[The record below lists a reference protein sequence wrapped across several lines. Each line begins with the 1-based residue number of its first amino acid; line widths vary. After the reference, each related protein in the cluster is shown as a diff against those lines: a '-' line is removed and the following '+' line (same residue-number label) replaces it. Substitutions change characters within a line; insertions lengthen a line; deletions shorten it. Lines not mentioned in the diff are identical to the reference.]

1 VNSTALQIELISDFN
16 LQTLA
21 NYLENGEALPAVSA
35 RVAPFGQVV
44 PALLHSDSLDKGAF
58 ALVWTSPASVVP
70 AFSDAVQSR
79 PVREQDILA
88 EVREFAQ
95 HIITAKDRFRSV
107 LVCAWSLPRWH
118 RGLGLLDLQ
127 KPLGLRNLL
136 LKMNLELISALQN
149 VPGVYILNPQDWI
162 EAAGKNAHSP
172 KSWYLSKT
180 PYGVEV
186 LKQAAVEIKA
196 ALRTISGEA
205 RKLIVVDLDDTLWGG
220 VVGDVGWENLRLGGH
235 DHTGEAFVDF
245 QRALQALRNRGILL
259 AIASKNDEAV
269 ALQALR
275 QHPEMMLRPGD
286 FAAWRINWKDK
297 AANIIEIA
305 TELRLGLQSVV
316 FLDDNPFE
324 RARVREALPEVLV
337 PDWPNDKTLGASTLL
352 QMDCFDTAQL
362 TGEDQSRAGMYA
374 AEQKRER
381 QKTEMPTVEHWLRS
395 LQTKVTVEELN
406 ASNRARVAQLFNKTN
421 QMNLTTRRMSESELV
436 QWADRE
442 NRKLFAFRVADRFG
456 DSGLTGILTLEFDG
470 GTAAM
475 ADFILS
481 CRVMGRQVEETML
494 AVAVEYSR
502 RAGRER
508 LQARYIPTAKN
519 KPCHEFWMKSGFNHD
534 DAGRVFSWDAA
545 REFPRPAS
553 VELVVAEN
561 SAENSAVSSA
571 EQHAAQDNPT
581 AAEVRLAAQTVS
593 R

>member
-1 VNSTALQIELISDFN
+1 VNSTPIQIELISDFN

-21 NYLENGEALPAVSA
+21 NYLENGESLPAVSA

-44 PALLHSDSLDKGAF
+44 PTLLTKTKKDGFDGNAF

-70 AFSDAVQSR
+70 AFSDALQSR
-79 PVREQDILA
+79 PVHEQEILA
-88 EVREFAQ
+88 EVKQFAQ
-95 HIITAKDRFRSV
+95 HVITAKDRFRSV
-107 LVCAWSLPRWH
+107 LVCAWTLPRWQ

-127 KPLGLRNLL
+127 KPSGLRNLL
-136 LKMNLELISALQN
+136 LKMNLELISALES

-180 PYGVEV
+180 PYGAEV

-205 RKLIVVDLDDTLWGG
+205 RKLIVVDLDDTMWGG

-235 DHTGEAFVDF
+235 DHIGEAFVDF

-259 AIASKNDEAV
+259 AIASKNDESV
-269 ALQALR
+269 ALQALQ
-275 QHPEMMLRPGD
+275 QHPEMMLRPED

-305 TELRLGLQSVV
+305 SELRLGLQSVV
-316 FLDDNPFE
+316 FIDDNPFE

-337 PDWPNDKTLGASTLL
+337 PEWPNDKTLAASTLL

-362 TGEDQSRAGMYA
+362 TNEDQARAGMYA
-374 AEQKRER
+374 AEQQREGL
-381 QKTEMPTVEHWLRS
+381 KTEMPTVEHWLRS

-436 QWADRE
+436 AWTEQE
-442 NRKLFAFRVADRFG
+442 NRKLFVSRVADRFG

-470 GTAAM
+470 DLATVT
-475 ADFILS
+475 DFVLS

-502 RAGRER
+502 AAGSKKLRAEF
-508 LQARYIPTAKN
+508 IPTAKN
-519 KPCHEFWMKSGFNHD
+519 KPCLEFWTHSGFD
-534 DAGRVFSWDAA
+534 RDGAVFTWDVA
-545 REFPRPAS
+545 REYPRPSCVQLDLSAGIVEVQHSQS
-553 VELVVAEN
+553 V
-561 SAENSAVSSA
+561 SAEAVTRETEPVPAS
-571 EQHAAQDNPT
+571 
-581 AAEVRLAAQTVS
+581 
-593 R
+593 